1 MDFYIKQ
8 NDSAADLIITP
19 KNENGETVDL
29 SGVKSCVFNM
39 KNAQTQEVVINR
51 KPAVVDKVNNTLKYD
66 FVVEDTAT
74 SGKFQGEF
82 EMLMNSGDIRT
93 IPTNDFI
100 TIIITPDIA

>member
-19 KNENGETVDL
+19 KDENGETVDL

-74 SGKFQGEF
+74 SGKFHGEF

-93 IPTNDFI
+93 VPTNTYI
-100 TIIITPDIA
+100 NIIIQKDIA

>member
-8 NDSAADLIITP
+8 NDSASDLIITP
-19 KNENGETVDL
+19 KDENGETVDL
-29 SGVKSCVFNM
+29 SGVESCVFNM

-82 EMLMNSGDIRT
+82 EMLMNSGDVRT
-93 IPTNDFI
+93 VPTNTYI
-100 TIIITPDIA
+100 NIIIQKDIA

>member
-19 KNENGETVDL
+19 KDENGETVDL
-29 SGVKSCVFNM
+29 SGVESCVFNM

-93 IPTNDFI
+93 VPTNTYI
-100 TIIITPDIA
+100 NIIVQKDIA